1 MVKKFLF
8 DTWYG
13 ALVALAFVSAVLL
26 GAIVADGYLGVRGNI
41 AWNVLSVSL
50 FLAWIAACVTLLA
63 AIFVSLFR
71 CRWLRAL
78 LQVLLGGLL
87 LGGFLVAFMRAFLLG
102 PSEDEDHFNVTSV
115 LLQEW

>member
-13 ALVALAFVSAVLL
+13 ALVALASVSAVLL

-50 FLAWIAACVTLLA
+50 FFAWIAACVTLLA

-87 LGGFLVAFMRAFLLG
+87 LGGFLVAFMMACVLGALFG
-102 PSEDEDHFNVTSV
+102 PSEDHFADELAV
-115 LLQEW
+115 

>member
-13 ALVALAFVSAVLL
+13 ALVALASVSAVLL

-50 FLAWIAACVTLLA
+50 FLAWIAACNNFISHIANIVPIIYHSCNSTLVTLK
-63 AIFVSLFR
+63 
-71 CRWLRAL
+71 
-78 LQVLLGGLL
+78 
-87 LGGFLVAFMRAFLLG
+87 
-102 PSEDEDHFNVTSV
+102 
-115 LLQEW
+115 